1 MPKHWTSFPSNQKTR
16 FRQQLLEQISGEDE
30 GALRQPLART
40 ISSIAKTDFEEGQWL
55 DLVDLMLS
63 AAAKGS
69 PLQKEISTYILYA
82 LLDTAGD
89 NIMHKFGAIFAVFK
103 ITIQSDI
110 AEVRINTMQALG
122 KLAML
127 VDADNDEDSLS
138 SLQQITKSMCGVLK
152 QALDAG
158 EDGHA
163 SQALEVFQTL
173 IGCDSRILNK
183 FFYEIM
189 QFMIETSADKSNDDD
204 VRVQIIAFVIEA
216 VRYRKLKIQGLRLG
230 EPITLKCLEIAT
242 EMDDDE
248 FDDEDITPATSA
260 LSLLD
265 LLASSLSPSQVVV
278 PLIHNLGPYVTSDDP
293 YRRKGGIMALSECI
307 EGAPDFIGTQLQ
319 EIMKLVLHLM
329 EDPNDEVRLAAINCI
344 QNLSDEL
351 AEDMGKEHAKVIPLI
366 MKNLETA
373 IGNFS
378 GSAEP
383 NKEDKIRLSII
394 KSSCNALN
402 TVVEDLEAED
412 VKQYLPALLPR
423 MSLLISHDDP
433 KIKAAAIGAVGSLA
447 ASAKGDFLPYFERT
461 MAGLSG
467 YVRIKDS
474 EEELELRAAVCD
486 SIGSIGMAVGPE
498 HFQPYIIPLMEATE
512 EALHLDNPRLKE
524 SSYIFWS
531 TMAKVYKVNFKPYL
545 DGVLKSLF
553 ACLEQDETALEV
565 DLGEEAADI
574 VGQEVTIAGRKV
586 KVAAASDDADDIED
600 SDGEGDDDDAWDDFQ
615 TVTAVALEKEIAV
628 EVIADVMTYTRQE
641 FMPYLEN
648 SVGLT
653 LPLVMHSY
661 EGIKKAAIST
671 LFRAYAAVWSLQE
684 EQMGKWKPGLPL
696 QVQPTNELKQL
707 RQVTM
712 ATTLPVWQEEEDR

>member
-1 MPKHWTSFPSNQKTR
+1 
-16 FRQQLLEQISGEDE
+16 
-30 GALRQPLART
+30 
-40 ISSIAKTDFEEGQWL
+40 
-55 DLVDLMLS
+55 MLS
-63 AAAKGS
+63 AAANGS
-69 PLQKEISTYILYA
+69 LLQKEVSTYILYT

-89 NIMHKFGAIFAVFK
+89 NIMHKFGAILAVFNA
-103 ITIQSDI
+103 TIQSDI

-127 VDADNDEDSLS
+127 VDTDNDEESLS
-138 SLQQITKSMCGVLK
+138 SLQEITRPMCGVLK
-152 QALDAG
+152 QALDAD

-183 FFYEIM
+183 YFREIM
-189 QFMIETSADKSNDDD
+189 QFMIETLIDKSNDDD
-204 VRVQIIAFVIEA
+204 VRVHIIAFVIEA

-242 EMDDDE
+242 EIDDDQL
-248 FDDEDITPATSA
+248 DDDDIKPATSA

-278 PLIHNLGPYVTSDDP
+278 PLLHNLGRYVTSDDP
-293 YRRKGGIMALSECI
+293 YRRKGGVMALSECI
-307 EGAPDFIGTQLQ
+307 EGAPDFISTQLQ
-319 EIMKLVLHLM
+319 EILKLVLHLM
-329 EDPNDEVRLAAINCI
+329 EDPHNEVRLAAINCI

-351 AEDMGKEHAKVIPLI
+351 AEDMGKEHATVIPLLT
-366 MKNLETA
+366 KNLEMA
-373 IGNFS
+373 IGSFS
-378 GSAEP
+378 GNGVP
-383 NKEDKIRLSII
+383 NREDQIRLGII

-402 TVVEDLEAED
+402 TMVEDLESED

-423 MSLLISHDDP
+423 MSLLVSHDDP

-447 ASAKGDFLPYFERT
+447 ASAKSDFLPYFEQT
-461 MAGLSG
+461 MGGLSE

-498 HFQPYIIPLMEATE
+498 HFQPYLVPLMEATE
-512 EALHLDNPRLKE
+512 EALHLDNSRLKE

-531 TMAKVYKVNFKPYL
+531 TMAKVYKTDFKPYL

-553 ACLEQDETALEV
+553 ACLEQEETALEV
-565 DLGEEAADI
+565 DLGEQAADI
-574 VGQEVTIAGRKV
+574 VGQEVTIGGRKV
-586 KVAAASDDADDIED
+586 KVAAASDDTDDITDLDREA
-600 SDGEGDDDDAWDDFQ
+600 EDDDAWDDFQ
-615 TVTAVALEKEIAV
+615 TITAVALEKEIAV
-628 EVIADVMTYTRQE
+628 EVIADVMTHTRQE
-641 FMPYLEN
+641 FMPYLES

-653 LPLVMHSY
+653 LPLVTHSY

-696 QVQPTNELKQL
+696 QGQPTNELKQL
-707 RQVTM
+707 RQVVM
-712 ATTLPVWQEEEDR
+712 AATLPIWQEDEDR